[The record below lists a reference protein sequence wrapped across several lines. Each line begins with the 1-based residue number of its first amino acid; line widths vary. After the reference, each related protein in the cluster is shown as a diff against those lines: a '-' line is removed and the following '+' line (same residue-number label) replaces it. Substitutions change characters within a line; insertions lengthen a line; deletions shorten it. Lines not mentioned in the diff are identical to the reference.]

1 MTSQALPWRD
11 AVLSG
16 FRLLARRPVA
26 AVFWVLLCTLESLVV
41 RGIQLVFAQGAAAGR
56 SLPVMALTTG
66 VANVVIGLLVFVV
79 VAAAV
84 MRAVMRP
91 DDRAAAWPSFGGGE
105 LRLLVLAIP
114 VQLVGILL
122 GSALIG
128 LTINYLNTDPR
139 QISAPSIGAAVLVLA
154 VLGARLA
161 LAAPLTIA
169 RRRLTLRESV
179 VLTRG
184 RYFQLA
190 GILATVGVMAMLI
203 DLSGHFARD
212 LMANLLHADRP
223 PGLLGSSS
231 LPEALAAAF
240 PLGQLPIRLLSGVT
254 HAVATVVQIAPLAY
268 VCRRLTDTS
277 SDQAAVFD

>member
-1 MTSQALPWRD
+1 MTSQTLPWRD

-26 AVFWVLLCTLESLVV
+26 AVFWVLLCTFESFVV
-41 RGIQLVFAQGAAAGR
+41 RGIQLVFAQGVAAGR
-56 SLPVMALTTG
+56 SLPVLALTTSTAG
-66 VANVVIGLLVFVV
+66 AVIGLLVFAV

-84 MRAVMRP
+84 MRAVIRP
-91 DDRAAAWPSFGGGE
+91 DDRAAAWPRFGGDE

-114 VQLVGILL
+114 VQLVGVVL
-122 GSALIG
+122 GGALIG
-128 LTINYLNTDPR
+128 LTITYLNTDPR
-139 QISAPSIGAAVLVLA
+139 QISAPSISVVILVLA
-154 VLGARLA
+154 VLGARLVLA
-161 LAAPLTIA
+161 LPRAIA

-184 RYFQLA
+184 RYLQLA
-190 GILATVGVMAMLI
+190 GLLATVGVMAMLI
-203 DLSGHFARD
+203 DLFGHFARD

-231 LPEALAAAF
+231 LPEALEAAF
-240 PLGQLPIRLLSGVT
+240 ALGQLPIRLLSGVT
-254 HAVATVVQIAPLAY
+254 HALTTVIQIAPLAY
-268 VCRRLTDTS
+268 VYRRLADTS